1 MAVIVITSQPK
12 KLIEAIKSE
21 INDSRIDTWSVDK
34 DGDFQHNTK
43 SQQWKSAWM
52 RPKTIGVLMIELVPI
67 FTKTY
72 KASAMDYGVLQGR
85 FVEMLIGHFSELIDN
100 VIVTLCGR
108 R

>member
-21 INDSRIDTWSVDK
+21 IDGSRIDTWSVDK

-52 RPKTIGVLMIELVPI
+52 RPKTVGVLSIEFIPI
-67 FTKTY
+67 FVKDY
-72 KASAMDYGVLQGR
+72 KATDLDYGVLQGR
-85 FVEMLIGHFSELIDN
+85 FVEMIIGHFSKLIDN
-100 VIVTLCGR
+100 VIVTPLK
-108 R
+108 